1 MMMMMIMMMMMMII
15 IIIILTMI
23 FMEAVRAMPQKYRR
37 KNPVLF
43 DLKLTERR
51 L

>member
-1 MMMMMIMMMMMMII
+1 
-15 IIIILTMI
+15 
-23 FMEAVRAMPQKYRR
+23 MEAVRAMPQKYRR

-51 L
+51 LWNTTDLDAVTLQKITQ